1 MQIFLARNI
10 ISLIL
15 IYLIVSTRQWS
26 SGRGTG
32 KIMKTYGTMI
42 IIFGSQA
49 KNLNKIDFE
58 NLKQIILNE

>member
-49 KNLNKIDFE
+49 KNLNKIDFK

>member
-15 IYLIVSTRQWS
+15 RYLIVSTRQWS

-49 KNLNKIDFE
+49 KNLNNNNRFQKFE
-58 NLKQIILNE
+58 ADNIK